1 MLRARGDAPRTD
13 EAAKVDRPLAGE
25 EEKSPA
31 LNKRGRDFHK

>member
-1 MLRARGDAPRTD
+1 MLRKGGDTLRTD

>member
-1 MLRARGDAPRTD
+1 MHTD
-13 EAAKVDRPLAGE
+13 EAAKVDRLLAGE

>member
-1 MLRARGDAPRTD
+1 MHTD